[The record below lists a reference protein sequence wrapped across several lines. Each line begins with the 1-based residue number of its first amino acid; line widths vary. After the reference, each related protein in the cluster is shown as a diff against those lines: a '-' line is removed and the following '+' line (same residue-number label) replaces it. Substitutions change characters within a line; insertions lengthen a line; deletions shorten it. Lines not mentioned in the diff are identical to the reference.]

1 MAAEAAP
8 ENPGVILIGMPGSG
22 KSTVGKLLSEQ
33 TGLPFLD
40 TDALIEAGESKRLA
54 EIISE
59 HTSEGFRK
67 IEAAYVQSIQ
77 SSGSVIST
85 GGSVCY
91 SREAMQHLGSLGTIV
106 WLDVSPEVL
115 EQRVADAFDR
125 GVLIEPG
132 TTLADLYDSRFPLY
146 ELYAQLKIEASLL
159 TPEEVVSRICEQ
171 LSL

>member
-59 HTSEGFRK
+59 H
-67 IEAAYVQSIQ
+67 
-77 SSGSVIST
+77 SGK
-85 GGSVCY
+85 
-91 SREAMQHLGSLGTIV
+91 SRQHMSNR
-106 WLDVSPEVL
+106 SNP
-115 EQRVADAFDR
+115 QDR
-125 GVLIEPG
+125 
-132 TTLADLYDSRFPLY
+132 
-146 ELYAQLKIEASLL
+146 
-159 TPEEVVSRICEQ
+159 
-171 LSL
+171 